1 MSEKRNFKG
10 VWIPAGLWLCNEL
23 SLNEKVLLIEIDS
36 LQDPVKGCYKS
47 NQAFAE
53 FFGLSASRISQM
65 ITSLKEKGFLK
76 SKEIIKGKQ
85 VVERQ
90 LFLTKKMDL
99 FDTPH
104 PIEKTKGGY
113 LENEKGYLI
122 SKRGYLE
129 NCEGRGN
136 SLGVTGEGERAR
148 ANAAP
153 DELQTQNP
161 TPVNQSDL
169 TTPSSESA
177 APAAVPAPAHQT
189 TLDDN
194 GKPVNTHPLVDDW
207 QPDVDTLTAG
217 LRRSGIPLDVCHC
230 LADDL
235 ELRANF
241 VNHALANPGRNHT
254 ANSWNLKL
262 ASWLQRDWQNLK
274 RPMTPEAYRLARGL
288 DTDTAAHA
296 QLAAECPLDQIHAL
310 WCQHLGNIKPTP
322 PLADWKRTNA
332 AQALATR
339 WAEGFT
345 APMQSD
351 ASRMRYVDQED
362 SLGWWDWLFSSI
374 SKTESLRNDDWVN
387 LIRLGSPDIFA
398 TVLAELARPTG
409 SQ

>member
-1 MSEKRNFKG
+1 MSTAYIPDRPIAFHREYARLGAGITGALLLSQAVYWSKRTSNATGWFYKTQEE
-10 VWIPAGLWLCNEL
+10 WTEETAL
-23 SLNEKVLLIEIDS
+23 SRHEQETARK
-36 LQDPVKGCYKS
+36 
-47 NQAFAE
+47 
-53 FFGLSASRISQM
+53 R
-65 ITSLKEKGFLK
+65 LK
-76 SKEIIKGKQ
+76 SLGILEEKKQ
-85 VVERQ
+85 GIPCRCFYRVNTEA
-90 LFLTKKMDL
+90 
-99 FDTPH
+99 
-104 PIEKTKGGY
+104 
-113 LENEKGYLI
+113 LI
-122 SKRGYLE
+122 SALQTSMPESGKLACRNVADKAAGIQQSNTE
-129 NCEGRGN
+129 ITTEITAE
-136 SLGVTGEGERAR
+136 SESAHT
-148 ANAAP
+148 NAAP

-161 TPVNQSDL
+161 TPVSQSDL
-169 TTPSSESA
+169 TPPRGGSA
-177 APAAVPAPAHQT
+177 APAAVPAPAPAHQT

-217 LRRSGIPLDVCHC
+217 LRRGGIPLDVCQC

-235 ELRANF
+235 ELRAAF
-241 VNHALANPGRNHT
+241 VNNALANPGRSHT

-262 ASWLQRDWQNLK
+262 ASWLQRDWQKLK

-322 PLADWKRTNA
+322 PLTDWKRTSA

-374 SKTESLRNDDWVN
+374 SKTESLRSDDWVN
-387 LIRLGSPDIFA
+387 LIRLGNPDVFV
-398 TVLAELARPTG
+398 TVLADVSRPTG